1 MRAGELEAAGPAAG
15 WRDAKL
21 TLAVWPALIALPV
34 VLALVS
40 IGLGRFGVPFG
51 EVLRILIANLVP
63 IEPSW
68 SGSQERV
75 VELLRLPRIGLAAA
89 SGAALALAGAALQGA
104 FRNPLVGPQIIGVS
118 SGAAFGGALAILLG
132 LGSAGLLLLAN
143 GFGLLA
149 IVAVLALSR
158 VDGRSPVL
166 MLVLAGVVT
175 GAFFTALVSLLTLIA
190 DPESELPAIVY
201 WLMGSFASATYAKLG
216 LMAVCLVL
224 GGGLLLGLRFRLNLL
239 SLGDEEASA
248 LGIAVEPTRWLILAC
263 VTLITAGSVA
273 VAGVIGWIGLV
284 VPHLARMI
292 VGPDHRLL
300 LPASAL
306 IGAGYTI
313 LIDDLARA
321 ATTAEI
327 PLGILT
333 AVVGAPAF
341 ALLLRRTRAGG
352 WR

>member
-1 MRAGELEAAGPAAG
+1 MRVGEIAAGAAG
-15 WRDAKL
+15 AGRGAGL
-21 TLAVWPALIALPV
+21 TLALWPALIALPLI
-34 VLALVS
+34 LALVS
-40 IGLGRFGVPFG
+40 IGLGRFGVPFP
-51 EVLRILIANLVP
+51 EVLRILLANVLP
-63 IEPSW
+63 LEPTW
-68 SGSQERV
+68 TGSQERV
-75 VELLRLPRIGLAAA
+75 VELVRLPRIGLAAA
-89 SGAALALAGAALQGA
+89 SGAAVALAGAALQGA

-132 LGSAGLLLLAN
+132 LGSAGLLLLTNA
-143 GFGLLA
+143 FGLVA
-149 IVAVLALSR
+149 IVVVLALSR
-158 VDGRSPVL
+158 IDGRSPVL

-175 GAFFTALVSLLTLIA
+175 GAFFSALVSLLTLIA

-201 WLMGSFASATYAKLG
+201 WLMGSFAAATYAKLG

-224 GGGLLLGLRFRLNLL
+224 GGGLLLALRFRLNLL
-239 SLGDEEASA
+239 SLGDDEAAA

-284 VPHLARMI
+284 VPHLARML

-300 LPASAL
+300 LPAAAL

-313 LIDDLARA
+313 LIDDLART
-321 ATTAEI
+321 ATLTEI

-333 AVVGAPAF
+333 AVVGAPVF
-341 ALLLRRTRAGG
+341 AILLRRTRAGG